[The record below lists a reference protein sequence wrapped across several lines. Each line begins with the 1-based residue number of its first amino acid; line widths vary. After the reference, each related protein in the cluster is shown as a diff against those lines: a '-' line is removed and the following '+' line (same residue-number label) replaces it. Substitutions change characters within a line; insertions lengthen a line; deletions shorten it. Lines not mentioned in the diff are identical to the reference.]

1 MTTGNGHD
9 TTPAERDQFIPVR
22 KSDILD
28 ALVDNG
34 QLGDDTL
41 KAQFRQVCRML
52 GAIYHYEYFERLEVL
67 RKDYYYFNPELDR
80 HARIKIEN
88 VERAYGDLI
97 TSFTAVLKGAN
108 FVEVSH
114 EEIER
119 AHRESVLV
127 NVNLE
132 TPLDEFR
139 QVRFFRRGHHEETF
153 ELRKW
158 FGLRRQKIVASV
170 YDDVILLVATNPE
183 GEPNGKKRQKKR
195 ATLGKIRPGCV
206 LLKYFRNIASADLNA
221 LYPNVRIV
229 MSLFDK
235 LFFSVPALAG
245 GIPILLKLASTITV
259 LFLVVGFYLGVSA
272 AVHEDQMKSALAA
285 LSGLVALGGFLMQ
298 QWVKYQRQSLKYQ
311 KELTDNVYYRN
322 INNNAGIFDYII
334 GAAEEQECKEAFLAY
349 YFLSTSPTPLTEAEL
364 DQRIEK
370 WLSDKFSIDIDF
382 EVDDALAKLDRLE
395 LLRRDGDRLS
405 VPPPADALVRL
416 DYHWDNY
423 FQYNVPSQPTPAATA
438 AVTTAADAT
447 AAS

>member
-9 TTPAERDQFIPVR
+9 TTPEERDQFIPVR

-34 QLGDDTL
+34 QLPNDAL
-41 KAQFRQVCRML
+41 QAQFRQVCRML
-52 GAIYHYEYFERLEVL
+52 GAVYHYEYFERLEVL
-67 RKDYYYFNPELDR
+67 RRDYYYFNPELDR

-97 TSFTAVLKGAN
+97 TSFTGVLRGAN

-127 NVNLE
+127 NVNIS
-132 TPLDEFR
+132 TPVDDFR
-139 QVRFFRRGHHEETF
+139 EVRFFRRGHHQETF

-158 FGLRRQKIVASV
+158 FGWRRQKIDAVV
-170 YDDVILLVATNPE
+170 YDDVILLVATKSE
-183 GEPNGKKRQKKR
+183 DEPTAKKRKKKR
-195 ATLGKIRPGCV
+195 ATLGKIRPGAV

-221 LYPNVRIV
+221 LYPNIRVV

-272 AVHEDQMKSALAA
+272 AVQEDQMKSALAA

-349 YFLSTSPTPLTEAEL
+349 YFLSTSPTPLTEDEL

-370 WLSDKFSIDIDF
+370 WLSEKFSIDIDF
-382 EVDDALAKLDRLE
+382 EVDDALAKLERLE

-405 VPPPADALVRL
+405 VPPPEDALVRL

-423 FQYNVPSQPTPAATA
+423 FQYNVQSQPAAA
-438 AVTTAADAT
+438 APTEAA

>member
-9 TTPAERDQFIPVR
+9 TTPEGRDQFIPVR

-28 ALVDNG
+28 ALVENG
-34 QLGDDTL
+34 QLGDDAL

-67 RKDYYYFNPELDR
+67 RRDYYYFNPELDR
-80 HARIKIEN
+80 HARIKIDN
-88 VERAYGDLI
+88 VERAYGELI

-127 NVNLE
+127 NVNLK
-132 TPLDEFR
+132 TPVDEFR
-139 QVRFFRRGHHEETF
+139 EVRFFRRGHHQETF

-158 FGLRRQKIVASV
+158 FGLRRQKINAVV

-183 GEPNGKKRQKKR
+183 AEPNAKKRKKKR
-195 ATLGKIRPGCV
+195 AALGKIRPGCV

-221 LYPNVRIV
+221 LYPNVKIV

-245 GIPILLKLASTITV
+245 GVPILLKLASTITV
-259 LFLVVGFYLGVSA
+259 LFLVAGFYLGVA
-272 AVHEDQMKSALAA
+272 GAVQDDQMKSALAA

-311 KELTDNVYYRN
+311 KELTDNVYFRN

-349 YFLSTSPTPLTEAEL
+349 YFLSTSPTPLTEDEL

-370 WLSDKFSIDIDF
+370 WLADKFTIDIDF

-423 FQYNVPSQPTPAATA
+423 FQYNVPSQPAAAATTTATA
-438 AVTTAADAT
+438 ATT
-447 AAS
+447 S

>member
-9 TTPAERDQFIPVR
+9 TTPEERDQFIPVR
-22 KSDILD
+22 KSDILE

-34 QLGDDTL
+34 LLTDDAR
-41 KAQFRQVCRML
+41 KAQFCQVCRML
-52 GAIYHYEYFERLEVL
+52 GAVYHYEYFERLEVL

-80 HARIKIEN
+80 HARIKVEN
-88 VERAYGDLI
+88 VERAYGELI

-108 FVEVSH
+108 FIEVSH

-127 NVNLE
+127 NVNLS
-132 TPLDEFR
+132 TPIDDFR
-139 QVRFFRRGHHEETF
+139 EVRFFRRGHHQETF

-158 FGLRRQKIVASV
+158 FGLRRRQIEAVV
-170 YDDVILLVATNPE
+170 YDDVILLVATKSE
-183 GEPNGKKRQKKR
+183 DEPNGKKKKKKKKKR
-195 ATLGKIRPGCV
+195 ATLGKIRPGAV

-221 LYPNVRIV
+221 LYPNVRVV

-235 LFFSVPALAG
+235 LSLSVPAVVG

-259 LFLVVGFYLGVSA
+259 LFLVVGFYLGVSGA
-272 AVHEDQMKSALAA
+272 IHEDQMKSALAA

-349 YFLSTSPTPLTEAEL
+349 YFLSTSPSPLTQDEL
-364 DQRIEK
+364 DRSIEK
-370 WLSDKFSIDIDF
+370 WLLEKFSIDIDF
-382 EVDDALAKLDRLE
+382 EVDDALAKLERLE

-405 VPPPADALVRL
+405 VPPPEDALARL

-423 FQYNVPSQPTPAATA
+423 FQYNVQSQPAAA
-438 AVTTAADAT
+438 AVEPAVTP
-447 AAS
+447 S

>member
-9 TTPAERDQFIPVR
+9 TTPEGRDQFIPVR

-28 ALVDNG
+28 ALVENG
-34 QLGDDTL
+34 QLGDDAL

-52 GAIYHYEYFERLEVL
+52 GAVYHYEYFERLEVL
-67 RKDYYYFNPELDR
+67 RRDYYYFNPELDR
-80 HARIKIEN
+80 HARIKIDN
-88 VERAYGDLI
+88 VERAYGELI

-127 NVNLE
+127 NVNLK
-132 TPLDEFR
+132 TPVDEFR
-139 QVRFFRRGHHEETF
+139 EVRFFRRGHHQETF

-158 FGLRRQKIVASV
+158 FGLRRQKIDAVV

-183 GEPNGKKRQKKR
+183 AEPNAKKRKKKR
-195 ATLGKIRPGCV
+195 AALGKIRPGCV

-221 LYPNVRIV
+221 LYPNVRVV
-229 MSLFDK
+229 MSLFDT

-259 LFLVVGFYLGVSA
+259 LFLVAGFYLGVA
-272 AVHEDQMKSALAA
+272 GAVQDDQMKSALAA

-311 KELTDNVYYRN
+311 KELTDNVYFRN

-349 YFLSTSPTPLTEAEL
+349 YFLSTSPTPLTEDEL

-370 WLSDKFSIDIDF
+370 WLADKFSIDIDF
-382 EVDDALAKLDRLE
+382 EVDDALAKLERLE

-423 FQYNVPSQPTPAATA
+423 FQYNVPSQPAPAATTAATA
-438 AVTTAADAT
+438 ATT
-447 AAS
+447 S

>member
-1 MTTGNGHD
+1 MTAGNGHD
-9 TTPAERDQFIPVR
+9 TTPEERDQFIPVR

-34 QLGDDTL
+34 LLTDDTL
-41 KAQFRQVCRML
+41 KAQFCQVCRML
-52 GAIYHYEYFERLEVL
+52 GAVYHYEYFERLEVL

-80 HARIKIEN
+80 HARIKVEN
-88 VERAYGDLI
+88 VERAYGELM

-108 FVEVSH
+108 FIEVTH

-127 NVNLE
+127 NVNLS
-132 TPLDEFR
+132 TPIDDFR
-139 QVRFFRRGHHEETF
+139 EVRFFRRGHHQETF

-158 FGLRRQKIVASV
+158 FGLRRRQIEAVV
-170 YDDVILLVATNPE
+170 YDDVILLVATKSE
-183 GEPNGKKRQKKR
+183 DEANGKKKKKKKKR
-195 ATLGKIRPGCV
+195 AALGKIRPGAV

-221 LYPNVRIV
+221 LYPNVRVV

-235 LFFSVPALAG
+235 LTLSVPALVG

-259 LFLVVGFYLGVSA
+259 LFLVVGFYLGISGA
-272 AVHEDQMKSALAA
+272 IHEDQMKSALAA

-370 WLSDKFSIDIDF
+370 WLSDQFSIDIDF

-405 VPPPADALVRL
+405 VPPPTDALVRL

-423 FQYNVPSQPTPAATA
+423 FQYNMPSQPAPAETAGA
-438 AVTTAADAT
+438 AV
-447 AAS
+447 SS

>member
-9 TTPAERDQFIPVR
+9 IAPEERDQFIPVR

-34 QLGDDTL
+34 QLPNDAL

-67 RKDYYYFNPELDR
+67 RRDYYYFNPELDR

-97 TSFTAVLKGAN
+97 TSFTGVLRGAN

-127 NVNLE
+127 NVNIS
-132 TPLDEFR
+132 TPVDDFR
-139 QVRFFRRGHHEETF
+139 EVRFFRRGHHQETF

-158 FGLRRQKIVASV
+158 FGWRRQKIDAVV
-170 YDDVILLVATNPE
+170 YDDVILLVATKSE
-183 GEPNGKKRQKKR
+183 DEPTAKKRKKKR
-195 ATLGKIRPGCV
+195 ATLGKIRPGAV

-221 LYPNVRIV
+221 LYPNIRVV

-272 AVHEDQMKSALAA
+272 AVQEDQMKSALAA

-349 YFLSTSPTPLTEAEL
+349 YFLSTSPTPLTEDEL

-370 WLSDKFSIDIDF
+370 WLSEKFSIDIDF
-382 EVDDALAKLDRLE
+382 EVDDALAKLERLE

-405 VPPPADALVRL
+405 VPPPEDALVRL

-423 FQYNVPSQPTPAATA
+423 FQYNVQSQPAAAATTEA
-438 AVTTAADAT
+438 A

>member
-9 TTPAERDQFIPVR
+9 TTSEERDQFIPVR

-34 QLGDDTL
+34 QLADDTR
-41 KAQFRQVCRML
+41 KAQFCQVCRML
-52 GAIYHYEYFERLEVL
+52 GAIYHYEYFERLEIL
-67 RKDYYYFNPELDR
+67 RRDYYYFNPELDR
-80 HARIKIEN
+80 HARIKVEN

-97 TSFTAVLKGAN
+97 TSFTAVLRGAN

-127 NVNLE
+127 NVNLSAPVE
-132 TPLDEFR
+132 DFR
-139 QVRFFRRGHHEETF
+139 EVRFFRRGHHQETF

-158 FGLRRQKIVASV
+158 FGLRRQKIDAVV
-170 YDDVILLVATNPE
+170 YDDVILLVATKPE
-183 GEPNGKKRQKKR
+183 EEPNGKKKRKKKR
-195 ATLGKIRPGCV
+195 MALGKIRPGAV

-221 LYPNVRIV
+221 LYPNIRVV

-235 LFFSVPALAG
+235 LSLSVPALVG
-245 GIPILLKLASTITV
+245 GIPILFKLASTITV
-259 LFLVVGFYLGVSA
+259 LFLVVGFYLGISA
-272 AVHEDQMKSALAA
+272 AIHEDQMKSALAA

-349 YFLSTSPTPLTEAEL
+349 YFLSTSPTPLTEDEL

-370 WLSDKFSIDIDF
+370 WLLDKFSIDIDF
-382 EVDDALAKLDRLE
+382 EVDDALSKLERLE

-405 VPPPADALVRL
+405 VPPPEDALVRL

-423 FQYNVPSQPTPAATA
+423 FQYNVQSQPAKATTTEAATA
-438 AVTTAADAT
+438 
-447 AAS
+447 S

>member
-9 TTPAERDQFIPVR
+9 TTPEERDQFIPVR

-28 ALVDNG
+28 ALVDAG
-34 QLGDDTL
+34 QLPSDTL

-67 RKDYYYFNPELDR
+67 RRDYYYFNPELDR

-88 VERAYGDLI
+88 VERAYGELI
-97 TSFTAVLKGAN
+97 TSFTGVLKGAN

-127 NVNLE
+127 NVNLS
-132 TPLDEFR
+132 TPVDDFR
-139 QVRFFRRGHHEETF
+139 EVRFFRRGHHQETF

-158 FGLRRQKIVASV
+158 FGWRRQKIDAAV
-170 YDDVILLVATNPE
+170 YDDVILLVATKPE
-183 GEPNGKKRQKKR
+183 EEPNGKKKRKRKR
-195 ATLGKIRPGCV
+195 ATLGKIRPGAV

-221 LYPNVRIV
+221 LYPNVRVV

-349 YFLSTSPTPLTEAEL
+349 YFLSTSPTPLTEDEL
-364 DQRIEK
+364 DRRIER
-370 WLSDKFSIDIDF
+370 WLSEKFSIDIDF
-382 EVDDALAKLDRLE
+382 EVDDALAKLEKLE

-405 VPPPADALVRL
+405 VPPPEDALVRL

-423 FQYNVPSQPTPAATA
+423 FQYNVQSQPAAAAT
-438 AVTTAADAT
+438 TETAA
-447 AAS
+447 AS

>member
-9 TTPAERDQFIPVR
+9 TMPEGRDQFIPVR

-28 ALVDNG
+28 ALVENG
-34 QLGDDTL
+34 QLGDDAL

-67 RKDYYYFNPELDR
+67 RRDYYYFNPELDR
-80 HARIKIEN
+80 HARIKIDN
-88 VERAYGDLI
+88 VERAYGELI

-127 NVNLE
+127 NVNLK
-132 TPLDEFR
+132 TPVDEFR
-139 QVRFFRRGHHEETF
+139 EVRFFRRGHHQETF

-158 FGLRRQKIVASV
+158 FGLRRQKIDAVV

-183 GEPNGKKRQKKR
+183 AEPNAKKRKKKR
-195 ATLGKIRPGCV
+195 
-206 LLKYFRNIASADLNA
+206 
-221 LYPNVRIV
+221 
-229 MSLFDK
+229 
-235 LFFSVPALAG
+235 
-245 GIPILLKLASTITV
+245 
-259 LFLVVGFYLGVSA
+259 
-272 AVHEDQMKSALAA
+272 ALAA

-311 KELTDNVYYRN
+311 KELTDNVYFRN

-370 WLSDKFSIDIDF
+370 WLADKFTIDIDF
-382 EVDDALAKLDRLE
+382 EVDDALAKLERLE
-395 LLRRDGDRLS
+395 LLRRDGVRLS
-405 VPPPADALVRL
+405 VPPPADTLVRL

-423 FQYNVPSQPTPAATA
+423 FQYNVPSQPAAAATA
-438 AVTTAADAT
+438 TAN
-447 AAS
+447 

>member
-9 TTPAERDQFIPVR
+9 TTPEGRDQFIPVR

-34 QLGDDTL
+34 QLPDDRLT
-41 KAQFRQVCRML
+41 AQFRQVCRML
-52 GAIYHYEYFERLEVL
+52 GAVYHYEYFERLEVL
-67 RKDYYYFNPELDR
+67 RRDYYYFNPELDR
-80 HARIKIEN
+80 HARIKVEN
-88 VERAYGDLI
+88 VERAYGELI

-108 FVEVSH
+108 FIEVSH

-127 NVNLE
+127 NVNLSA
-132 TPLDEFR
+132 PIDDFR
-139 QVRFFRRGHHEETF
+139 EVRFFRRGHHQETF

-158 FGLRRQKIVASV
+158 FGLRRRQIEAVV
-170 YDDVILLVATNPE
+170 YDDVILLVATKSE
-183 GEPNGKKRQKKR
+183 DEPTTKKRKKKKR
-195 ATLGKIRPGCV
+195 ATLGKIRPGAV

-221 LYPNVRIV
+221 LYPNVRVV

-235 LFFSVPALAG
+235 LSLSVPAVVG

-259 LFLVVGFYLGVSA
+259 LFLVVGFYLGVSGA
-272 AVHEDQMKSALAA
+272 IHEDQMKSALAA

-349 YFLSTSPTPLTEAEL
+349 YFLSTSPTPLTQDEL

-370 WLSDKFSIDIDF
+370 WLLDKFSIDIDF
-382 EVDDALAKLDRLE
+382 EVDDALAKLERLE

-405 VPPPADALVRL
+405 VPPPEDALARL

-423 FQYNVPSQPTPAATA
+423 FQYNVQSQPAGAAT
-438 AVTTAADAT
+438 AT